1 MSTHVFDF
9 MKCKFMILNAAYT
22 AGQKQ
27 EGHVKW
33 EVQAQF

>member
-1 MSTHVFDF
+1 MSLIFFKMQIYV
-9 MKCKFMILNAAYT
+9 ILNAAYT

-27 EGHVKW
+27 EGRGKW